1 MAKTL
6 TEVVAA
12 TSVSE
17 AEITAWVEAAWV
29 LPVAEDGRWV
39 FDEADE
45 ARVALIAQLRHDMG
59 IDEEAM
65 PLVLHLLDQLY
76 SLRAALGEVHQAYRE
91 LSPEHRHVLSTRL
104 YRVRYGRDPRVP

>member
-17 AEITAWVEAAWV
+17 AEITAWVRESWV
-29 LPVAEDGRWV
+29 LPARAEGRWY
-39 FDEADE
+39 FDAADE
-45 ARVALIAQLRHDMG
+45 ARIALIAQLHHDMG

-76 SLRAALGEVHQAYRE
+76 SLRAALGEVHQAYRD
-91 LSPEHRHVLSTRL
+91 LSPEHRHILSTRL
-104 YRVRYGRDPRVP
+104 YRARYGRDPHAG

>member
-6 TEVVAA
+6 AEVVAA

-17 AEITAWVEAAWV
+17 AEITAWVEEAWV
-29 LPVAEDGRWV
+29 LPVAESGRWF

-45 ARVALIAQLRHDMG
+45 ARIALIAQLHHDMG
-59 IDEEAM
+59 IDAEAM

-76 SLRAALGEVHQAYRE
+76 SLRAALSEIHAAYRD
-91 LSPEHRHVLSTRL
+91 LSPEHRHILSTRL
-104 YRVRYGRDPRVP
+104 YRARYGHDPGLR